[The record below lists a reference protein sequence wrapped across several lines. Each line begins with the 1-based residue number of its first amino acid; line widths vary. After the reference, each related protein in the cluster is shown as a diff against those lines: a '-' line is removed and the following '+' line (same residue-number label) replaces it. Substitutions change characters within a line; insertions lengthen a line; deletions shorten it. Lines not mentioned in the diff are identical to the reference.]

1 MVVTESAV
9 VAVMAVDSV
18 GLSSSSVLSNTV
30 VVGAVLASQLV
41 L

>member
-1 MVVTESAV
+1 M